1 MFCLVPSGSAG
12 IIGCDIM
19 HSKKF
24 DVIAVDELD
33 TMHLEADFTDAI
45 VSADA
50 ASKKC
55 SRAFS
60 GLLCDDGSTADI
72 SEAGGCDNDEEDF
85 TDDTSITGLIDNAF
99 EFANKNATRSTCP
112 LQPPWG
118 KGYRT
123 MRSSTQSRKGAGDD
137 RGSTRRHE
145 TVAHF
150 GHPRIGRPGFKIGNW
165 SSLG

>member
-1 MFCLVPSGSAG
+1 MR
-12 IIGCDIM
+12 
-19 HSKKF
+19 SKKF

-45 VSADA
+45 VSADT

-72 SEAGGCDNDEEDF
+72 SEAGGCDNEEEDF

-112 LQPPWG
+112 LQLPWG
-118 KGYRT
+118 KGCRT
-123 MRSSTQSRKGAGDD
+123 MRSSTPSWKGAGDD
-137 RGSTRRHE
+137 RGSRRRHE

-150 GHPRIGRPGFKIGNW
+150 GHPRIGDQGSRMVIGRAWGSRPCFFFW
-165 SSLG
+165 VTP

>member
-1 MFCLVPSGSAG
+1 MRF
-12 IIGCDIM
+12 
-19 HSKKF
+19 KKF

-33 TMHLEADFTDAI
+33 TMHLETNLTDAT

-60 GLLCDDGSTADI
+60 GLLLNDGSTADI
-72 SEAGGCDNDEEDF
+72 SEAGGCDN
-85 TDDTSITGLIDNAF
+85 DNAF

-112 LQPPWG
+112 LQLPWG
-118 KGYRT
+118 KGCRT
-123 MRSSTQSRKGAGDD
+123 MRYSTTSRKGAVDD
-137 RGSTRRHE
+137 RGSRRRHE

-150 GHPRIGRPGFKIGNW
+150 GHPRIGRPRLCISTGLGLRYF
-165 SSLG
+165 SLSVSPFYFLYRAPRLRCRF

>member
-1 MFCLVPSGSAG
+1 MRF
-12 IIGCDIM
+12 
-19 HSKKF
+19 KKC

-33 TMHLEADFTDAI
+33 TMHIETNLTDAT

-60 GLLCDDGSTADI
+60 GLLLNDGSTADI
-72 SEAGGCDNDEEDF
+72 SEAGGCDNDEEDV
-85 TDDTSITGLIDNAF
+85 TDDTSITGLFDNAF

-112 LQPPWG
+112 LQLPWG
-118 KGYRT
+118 KGCRT
-123 MRSSTQSRKGAGDD
+123 MRSSTPSRKGAGDD
-137 RGSTRRHE
+137 RGSRRRHE

-150 GHPRIGRPGFKIGNW
+150 GHPRIV
-165 SSLG
+165 